1 MALCPN
7 KSDCTACPNKVIWRN
22 RRSAFKAADIT
33 GTHTL
38 TLQEDT
44 TYKAVHLPLA
54 LPIPFGIDDAAKG
67 TITEATLDIL
77 DTMVLDGAFWAKC
90 VLTYDTAGP
99 DKLIR
104 RTADGIGKIGN
115 HLILP
120 HLLVGQS
127 LGHPLTCKVSSIG
140 DDKEDKP
147 KPAIDALASR
157 ILKITD
163 LSAHSVV
170 APASVATS
178 PGDFDVR
185 DLDGIATS
193 KSPIPC
199 KPSMTG
205 TSLPPKDTPLKDRL
219 RDRA

>member
-1 MALCPN
+1 MWHYDSKDIMKHRLTQYPKPTAKYALKIQTAQYALKIHTAQYALTIQDVALCPN
-7 KSDCTACPNKVIWRN
+7 KSDCAACSNKVIWCN
-22 RRSAFKAADIT
+22 RRTAFKAADIT

-90 VLTYDTAGP
+90 ALTYDTAQP

-115 HLILP
+115 CLIL
-120 HLLVGQS
+120 QCAS
-127 LGHPLTCKVSSIG
+127 YQ
-140 DDKEDKP
+140 
-147 KPAIDALASR
+147 PA
-157 ILKITD
+157 
-163 LSAHSVV
+163 
-170 APASVATS
+170 ATMQ
-178 PGDFDVR
+178 R
-185 DLDGIATS
+185 TRQNL
-193 KSPIPC
+193 
-199 KPSMTG
+199 PSMH
-205 TSLPPKDTPLKDRL
+205 
-219 RDRA
+219 